1 VSRFQPRSGVV
12 RSAAALARELDPA
25 GGATPSSGWGRRASG
40 AGALALLLAAGCL
53 YHFSGGGLP
62 RDVKTVAILP
72 FDNRTGEPALTQEVN
87 TAIRDAVESRLG
99 LRAASE
105 ANADAVVRGEIVRYD
120 PDLALSVQ
128 TGQQGQYEVTRRRV
142 QIVLNV
148 ELYDQ
153 KRGKSLW
160 KQNGLTVDGEYQPP
174 AETDGR
180 KIALDKL
187 VTQVVEGAQ
196 SQW

>member
-1 VSRFQPRSGVV
+1 MSRSPLRSGAV
-12 RSAAALARELDPA
+12 RS
-25 GGATPSSGWGRRASG
+25 

-62 RDVKTVAILP
+62 SDVKTVAILP
-72 FDNRTGEPALTQEVN
+72 FDNKTGEPALTQEAN
-87 TAIRDAVESRLG
+87 AALRDAVESRLG
-99 LRAASE
+99 LREASE

-120 PDLALSVQ
+120 PDIPLSYQ
-128 TGQQGQYEVTRRRV
+128 AGQGTVEVTRRRV

-153 KRGKSLW
+153 KHGKSLW
-160 KQNGLTVDGEYQPP
+160 KQSSLTVDGEYQPP
-174 AETDGR
+174 AELSGR
-180 KIALDKL
+180 TLAWAKL

>member
-1 VSRFQPRSGVV
+1 MIRSPVRSGVA
-12 RSAAALARELDPA
+12 RSL
-25 GGATPSSGWGRRASG
+25 GI
-40 AGALALLLAAGCL
+40 LALLLSAGCL

-62 RDVKTVAILP
+62 SDVKTVAVIP

-87 TAIRDAVESRLG
+87 ASIRDAVESRLG
-99 LRAASE
+99 LRDASE

-120 PDLALSVQ
+120 PDIPLSYQ
-128 TGQQGQYEVTRRRV
+128 AGQGTVDVTRRRV

-148 ELYDQ
+148 EIYDQ
-153 KRGKSLW
+153 KHGKSLW
-160 KQNGLTVDGEYQPP
+160 KQSGLTVDGEYQPP
-174 AETDGR
+174 TETDGR
-180 KIALDKL
+180 KLALQKL

>member
-1 VSRFQPRSGVV
+1 VSRFRLRSGVV
-12 RSAAALARELDPA
+12 PSVAALVPGPDRA
-25 GGATPSSGWGRRASG
+25 GGAATRAAWARRASS
-40 AGALALLLAAGCL
+40 AGVLALLFAAGCL

-99 LRAASE
+99 LRDASE

-128 TGQQGQYEVTRRRV
+128 TGQQGRYEVTRRRV
-142 QIVLNV
+142 QIVLNL

-153 KRGKSLW
+153 KHGKSLW
-160 KQNGLTVDGEYQPP
+160 KQSGLTVDGEYQPP